1 METPTQI
8 LNLIAKGYLSKQI
21 ASELKV
27 SPAAISQRLRTLE
40 KKGLI
45 HIQKK
50 GIILE
55 ISLTAKG
62 LAELNSVGVS
72 QDAQPNPQKPRRAT
86 REPLPTLNSAP
97 SKRLHAL
104 GLKYPL
110 IEPLKPSEPIL
121 LLNEQRDIEYTPITL
136 TNNTQAVIHADI
148 TIKLTT
154 NSLILFAPALYYSR
168 GQPSIVPEA
177 QAKKML
183 DRIAIEYEQRLNIRL
198 KRFKKDVL
206 YSERITEESAD
217 ERHPLAQQ
225 APPKHKTVLARAPD
239 GKERLE
245 IDNSKRNFPE
255 LETVYHRTAG
265 EDADVIDKQFN
276 AILDGKLNLLD
287 MDYYIKALTADL
299 AQDHAERLEMRQM
312 DLALRKDIKKHL
324 DRLDAEMA
332 KIYKGKTRELL
343 SQRRLNDYKVD

>member
-177 QAKKML
+177 QAKHHL
-183 DRIAIEYEQRLNIRL
+183 DKIAEEYEKRLNIRL

-287 MDYYIKALTADL
+287 MDYYIKALASDL
-299 AQDHAERLEMRQM
+299 AQEHAERLEMRQM
-312 DLALRKDIKKHL
+312 DIALRKDIKKHL
-324 DRLDAEMA
+324 ARLDAEMA
-332 KIYKGKTRELL
+332 KIYKGKTKGLL
-343 SQRRLNDYKVD
+343 SQRRLNDYK